1 MLTEGVVQRGRDPGI
16 RVSLG
21 RLSSGSWCFLIETVS
36 SVQGR
41 GSEGAGRPVA
51 AVTAALQAGP
61 GTGPGAHSSESSGS
75 RLVPQTAVRGAAHLP
90 VESLVH
96 FPRRVCLWALRGRG
110 GCHAEW
116 GLGCSLRSS
125 CLHYLL
131 IEINSEKL
139 QYITN
144 NLFPEPFERK
154 SLTRFLFF
162 FATFVAP
169 GAGAPVSISRPM
181 AWGGAAA
188 VMLAP
193 GAAADTDE
201 TSRARRSPAAVPPGS

>member
-41 GSEGAGRPVA
+41 GSEGARERVVPSLPSLPRCRRARGRGLEP
-51 AVTAALQAGP
+51 TAP
-61 GTGPGAHSSESSGS
+61 S
-75 RLVPQTAVRGAAHLP
+75 RLGPVLCLRPAVRGAAHLP

-181 AWGGAAA
+181 AWGGAA
-188 VMLAP
+188 
-193 GAAADTDE
+193 
-201 TSRARRSPAAVPPGS
+201 R

>member
-1 MLTEGVVQRGRDPGI
+1 MKLSAPCRGEGARERVVPSLPSLPRCRRARGRGLEP
-16 RVSLG
+16 
-21 RLSSGSWCFLIETVS
+21 
-36 SVQGR
+36 
-41 GSEGAGRPVA
+41 
-51 AVTAALQAGP
+51 TAP
-61 GTGPGAHSSESSGS
+61 S
-75 RLVPQTAVRGAAHLP
+75 RLGPVLCLRPAVRGAAHLP

-162 FATFVAP
+162 FCNLRGTRGWRSCEHLTP
-169 GAGAPVSISRPM
+169 HGLRRSC
-181 AWGGAAA
+181 A

-193 GAAADTDE
+193 GAAADTGE
-201 TSRARRSPAAVPPGS
+201 ASRARRSPAAVPPGS

>member
-1 MLTEGVVQRGRDPGI
+1 MKLSAPCRGEGARERGVPLLPSLPRCRRARGRGLEPTAP
-16 RVSLG
+16 RRLG
-21 RLSSGSWCFLIETVS
+21 PVLCL
-36 SVQGR
+36 
-41 GSEGAGRPVA
+41 RP
-51 AVTAALQAGP
+51 
-61 GTGPGAHSSESSGS
+61 
-75 RLVPQTAVRGAAHLP
+75 AVRGAAHLP

-188 VMLAP
+188 VMLAL

-201 TSRARRSPAAVPPGS
+201 TSRARSSPAAVPPGS